1 VRRNGRV
8 ISAVL
13 QTGKMNL
20 VFIFNRETGEPL
32 YGLEERP
39 VPQSDEPGTYTSKT
53 QPFPLKPGPIGRV
66 GMTRADINRITPE
79 VETYCTDVWDR
90 NQIQPSQLYSVPR
103 RDMAMV
109 TFPSSVGGP
118 NWGPLSYNPQLGY
131 VFINL
136 HNTGTYR
143 PARAG
148 ARTEP
153 VNEEDA
159 PPAAAAGRAGSQRG
173 GGAPAAAQRS
183 VPRIGGLFSYPLS
196 SGGSI
201 PCWAPP
207 YGELV
212 AVNVNTGDIAWRST
226 LGIQESLSEL
236 GDAAVKSGTRN
247 LGGSIATA
255 SGLVFIGA
263 TNDRRFRAFD
273 AKTGAELWSATLPA
287 SAHSTPVTY
296 MGRDGAQYVVV
307 AAGGGTNVGSGLPT
321 SDALVS
327 FRLPPQRGR

>member
-1 VRRNGRV
+1 
-8 ISAVL
+8 
-13 QTGKMNL
+13 
-20 VFIFNRETGEPL
+20 
-32 YGLEERP
+32 
-39 VPQSDEPGTYTSKT
+39 
-53 QPFPLKPGPIGRV
+53 
-66 GMTRADINRITPE
+66 
-79 VETYCTDVWDR
+79 
-90 NQIQPSQLYSVPR
+90 
-103 RDMAMV
+103 V

-131 VFINL
+131 VFISL

-143 PARAG
+143 PASAG

-153 VNEEDA
+153 VTEEEA
-159 PPAAAAGRAGSQRG
+159 PPAPAPGRAGNQRP

-183 VPRIGGLFSYPLS
+183 VPRIGGAFSYLLP
-196 SGGSI
+196 GGASI

-212 AVNVNTGDIAWRST
+212 AVNVNTGDIAWRAT
-226 LGIQESLSEL
+226 LGIQESLAEL

-273 AKTGAELWSATLPA
+273 ARTGAELWSATLPA

-321 SDALVS
+321 SDALVA
-327 FRLPPQRGR
+327 FKLAPQRGR